1 VAVMGGGVRSFARR
15 VSLTGNVGTSFDAP
29 GRLPLRTPHIS
40 RTRAFQ
46 GGYLAV
52 DVLEHQSPGRID
64 RREVVSVRD
73 GVCVLAVMEDGTV
86 PLVRQFRQ
94 SIDRILLEL
103 PAGVREEGEDPL
115 ATAKRELSEE
125 AGVEGGDWLHLL
137 HYAHAEG
144 YSTGWMDLYL
154 ARGCIRGVA
163 HPDPG
168 EDLEVLFLPLVQVL
182 ELARTGGFSDAKTLL
197 ACAQATRFLNGPES
211 TENGVVD

>member
-1 VAVMGGGVRSFARR
+1 MEIPDDV
-15 VSLTGNVGTSFDAP
+15 P
-29 GRLPLRTPHIS
+29 GRLPLRTPNIS

-52 DVLEHQSPGRID
+52 DVLEHQGPGRID
-64 RREVVSVRD
+64 RREVVSVRN

-103 PAGVREEGEDPL
+103 PAGVCEDGEDPL
-115 ATAKRELSEE
+115 ATARRELSEE
-125 AGVEGGDWLHLL
+125 AGAEGGEWRPLL

-154 ARGCIRGVA
+154 AIGCTCGEP
-163 HPDPG
+163 HPDLG
-168 EDLEVLFLPLVQVL
+168 EDLEVVYRPWSEVL
-182 ELARTGGFSDAKTLL
+182 ERARIGGFADAKTLL
-197 ACAQATRFLNGPES
+197 ACAYAWPILRRSERAAPGAP
-211 TENGVVD
+211 D